1 MSKQSRIKVCYFS
14 GAWIRDMFFYLVKF
28 LQKKPDKMILN
39 IGTNDL
45 PFYSATENVEEIGKL
60 KQYILL
66 KSAIVKLVISNPT
79 LRTDKTNANLINIK
93 VTEHLRTNEE
103 KIITHPNTKE
113 EHLNNKYGLYINNI
127 IICILVKSLLLD
139 AQAILHVKDSSIKA
153 EYDPS

>member
-1 MSKQSRIKVCYFS
+1 
-14 GAWIRDMFFYLVKF
+14 
-28 LQKKPDKMILN
+28 MILN

-103 KIITHPNTKE
+103 KIITHPNT
-113 EHLNNKYGLYINNI
+113 ISI
-127 IICILVKSLLLD
+127 I
-139 AQAILHVKDSSIKA
+139 SS
-153 EYDPS
+153 YVF